1 MRKTKKRILKKI
13 FTICRSKKKK
23 TRDGIDPKRSED
35 LVVNEKLKREREGN
49 RGKLLKHSL

>member
-1 MRKTKKRILKKI
+1 MRKTKKHILKKI